1 MKTRHYIILLICLIS
16 SGMQLLS
23 QDIKPENLRDTLFK
37 ALVSTGDFEEG
48 MMTQETILIINDIV
62 TLKHINE
69 QEYGVFMFGTLTSHS
84 YFHILLR
91 DKDAYVIIDM
101 KQSYEKVIL
110 KILDYFRQNNLYSKE
125 EILLYFTKVTELY
138 KKNQE
143 NIPWELTE

>member
-1 MKTRHYIILLICLIS
+1 MKTRQYIILLICLIS

>member
-1 MKTRHYIILLICLIS
+1 
-16 SGMQLLS
+16 MQLLS